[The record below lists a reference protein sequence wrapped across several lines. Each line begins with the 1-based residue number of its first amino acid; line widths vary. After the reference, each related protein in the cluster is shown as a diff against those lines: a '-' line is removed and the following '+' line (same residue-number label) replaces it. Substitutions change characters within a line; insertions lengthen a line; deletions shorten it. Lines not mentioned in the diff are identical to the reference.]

1 MAMRQHA
8 VVTAASLYQS
18 GTLTL
23 QQAADY
29 AGITAG
35 KMRASLATQGIQV
48 TETDPQQQPV
58 AAD

>member
-1 MAMRQHA
+1 MRQHA

-23 QQAADY
+23 QQAAEY
-29 AGITAG
+29 AGLTPG
-35 KMRASLATQGIQV
+35 KMRASLATQGIEV
-48 TETDPQQQPV
+48 HDPEPERELV

>member
-1 MAMRQHA
+1 MRQHA

-35 KMRASLATQGIQV
+35 KMRASLATQGIDV
-48 TETDPQQQPV
+48 TEANPQQPV